1 MKSVL
6 ADRLFHLKEN
16 GTTVRRECFAGL
28 TTFVTMAYILAVNP
42 AILGA
47 AGMDRGA
54 VFTASALA
62 ACAATLLM
70 ALLSNYPFALAPGM
84 GLNAYF
90 AYTVVIKQGY
100 SWQMALAAVFLEGLL
115 FIVLSV
121 TSVREAIFNSIPRPL
136 KLGVTWGIGL
146 FILFIGLQNS
156 KLIVADPSTML
167 SVYPFREAI
176 ASGEM
181 RSVGLGAALAF
192 AGILLTAILTIR
204 RVRGALLLGILA
216 ACAQP
221 QPASA
226 VKAQVDELQANN
238 FSVYSAANLC
248 SLLEKAG
255 ALERVT
261 ANGDPADD
269 AEIEPET
276 VVVDGVEYLEAR
288 EPVETYWL
296 APAPGIAAL
305 EADKP
310 LDRLRALLEEDAA
323 YAPIYQ
329 RILNLCA
336 ADGGAATPA
345 INDAVDHDPLV
356 QKPRFYAPH
365 FIDRLEKCDAL
376 VWKKAWCITDIGRTG
391 LDLLADAPATAASKE
406 D

>member
-1 MKSVL
+1 MTHDSTNQHFSL
-6 ADRLFHLKEN
+6 EPNYDGFDPLEDFDDDETDGRADEFVA
-16 GTTVRRECFAGL
+16 TVS
-28 TTFVTMAYILAVNP
+28 
-42 AILGA
+42 A
-47 AGMDRGA
+47 AKD
-54 VFTASALA
+54 ALA
-62 ACAATLLM
+62 RETADADTDATSSGAPVACERPAGERIDDLLKAM
-70 ALLSNYPFALAPGM
+70 ARRR
-84 GLNAYF
+84 
-90 AYTVVIKQGY
+90 TV
-100 SWQMALAAVFLEGLL
+100 
-115 FIVLSV
+115 
-121 TSVREAIFNSIPRPL
+121 
-136 KLGVTWGIGL
+136 
-146 FILFIGLQNS
+146 
-156 KLIVADPSTML
+156 
-167 SVYPFREAI
+167 
-176 ASGEM
+176 
-181 RSVGLGAALAF
+181 
-192 AGILLTAILTIR
+192 
-204 RVRGALLLGILA
+204 LLGILA

-261 ANGDPADD
+261 ADGDPADD

-288 EPVETYWL
+288 EPVETYWR
-296 APAPGIAAL
+296 ATAPGIAAL

-310 LDRLRALLEEDAA
+310 LDRLRALLEQDAA

-345 INDAVDHDPLV
+345 INDAVDNDPLV

-376 VWKKAWCITDIGRTG
+376 VWKKTWRTTDIGRAG